1 MAEDRTFDEFL
12 NQHLDDES
20 EQYREDFEKERFK
33 LELAVMIREVRKSQ
47 ELSQRE
53 FSEKVGISQSTLAN
67 IEKGNSQPNLNTM
80 FEIARKNDK
89 KLVISYE

>member
-1 MAEDRTFDEFL
+1 MAEDKTFDEFL
-12 NQHLDDES
+12 SEHLDDES

-53 FSEKVGISQSTLAN
+53 FSKKVGISQSTLAN

>member
-1 MAEDRTFDEFL
+1 MAKDRTFDEFL
-12 NQHLDDES
+12 DEHLDNES
-20 EQYREDFEKERFK
+20 EEYREDFEKEKFK
-33 LELAVMIREVRKSQ
+33 LELAVMIREIRKNQ
-47 ELSQRE
+47 KLSQRE

>member
-53 FSEKVGISQSTLAN
+53 FSKKVGISQSTLAN